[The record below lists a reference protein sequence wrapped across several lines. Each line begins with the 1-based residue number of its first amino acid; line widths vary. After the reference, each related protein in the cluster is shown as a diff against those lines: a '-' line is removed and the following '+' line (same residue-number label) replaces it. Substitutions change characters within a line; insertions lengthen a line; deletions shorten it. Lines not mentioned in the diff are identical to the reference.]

1 MTQNYGK
8 EIAQLKGKVT
18 QQDAQ
23 IILSDKVS
31 LPSQFGIAV
40 ILSIVNAISNFRNL
54 RFITK
59 QEYL

>member
-40 ILSIVNAISNFRNL
+40 ILSIVNAKSIFRNL
-54 RFITK
+54 HFITK